1 MPEEAAEKEKNGMT
15 LPQLIS
21 RARADYMHL
30 VSENYDR
37 IVAPYVNAIDQLT
50 KRLQEAEKAE
60 KA

>member
-30 VSENYDR
+30 VSENYDL